1 MPEVDRFG
9 AAQAEARVRAVFD
22 RLDRLHAD
30 GLARIALAPPG
41 NARRR
46 ELGIRA
52 GRAAE
57 SAGRSALLEEARR
70 SAGETV
76 LQRFGD
82 RQYRPTW
89 FGLNWGVSMGGAA
102 DRAAAA
108 AAVEDAVTA
117 AVIEDLVDAET
128 STELMGPFEELAS
141 FAGTGPDGDSL
152 ADALSARPRWV
163 PVVAAL
169 LATLFV
175 GGMGVAAA
183 GAIGLALPIA
193 IWLLVLFL
201 ARRRTPARL

>member
-9 AAQAEARVRAVFD
+9 AAQAEARVTAVFD

-30 GLARIALAPPG
+30 GLARISLSPPG
-41 NARRR
+41 DARRR

-52 GRAAE
+52 RRAAE

-70 SAGETV
+70 NAGETV
-76 LQRFGD
+76 LRRFGD

-89 FGLNWGVSMGGAA
+89 FGLNWGVSMGQAA

-128 STELMGPFEELAS
+128 SRELMGPFEELAA

-152 ADALSARPRWV
+152 ADALSARPRSV
-163 PVVAAL
+163 RIVAAV

-175 GGMGVAAA
+175 GGIGAAAA
-183 GAIGLALPIA
+183 GVVGLALPIA
-193 IWLLVLFL
+193 FWVVVLFL
-201 ARRRTPARL
+201 TRRPTPASR